1 MCGHGTGSNRA
12 ENCILPLP
20 KLAADKM
27 RTRHE
32 EISTWTAYREELT
45 SWLCLLDDRY
55 SEELQE
61 AIESSVPVA
70 QLSFSKGK
78 AARSTKL
85 WYLLKQALTG
95 FQRGTDIAKF
105 VELRQGGA
113 AAGYELWHEL
123 DKELSV
129 RSRVEGQ
136 ALREQALLI
145 APPKHLRRP
154 LDIFRH
160 MISDFVRYRKLVV
173 AKFPDLDLQHADIIS
188 CILKHLH
195 DDCKKYLLLH
205 GSLTTLE
212 QLERGLVFYDEQLR
226 VLNFHKEASHAKGF
240 AAFGA
245 DQPDKG
251 QPKGKGKDHGKDGEE
266 KGKGKGRTKGRART
280 KEPKVVARKA
290 VARIAGRGVLPQ
302 LARRSQEPVTV
313 TTATSLATGP
323 MSAESASLMRRPLLQ
338 RRLRQPKAC
347 SRRRHRRLLH
357 LLCLRRLLGKVLVRS
372 ARPLC

>member
-1 MCGHGTGSNRA
+1 MNLFRQMLQAQDEQIRAQQGQISQLTEMVKTLAVASANAANAASSAAPAAASSSEETPAVATSGLGALRVDADGVVKMDVDTGLRSNRA
-12 ENCILPLP
+12 ENYIPPFP

-70 QLSFSKGK
+70 QLSLSKGK

-113 AAGYELWHEL
+113 AAGYELWREL

-145 APPKHLRRP
+145 APPKHL
-154 LDIFRH
+154 
-160 MISDFVRYRKLVV
+160 
-173 AKFPDLDLQHADIIS
+173 
-188 CILKHLH
+188 
-195 DDCKKYLLLH
+195 
-205 GSLTTLE
+205 
-212 QLERGLVFYDEQLR
+212 
-226 VLNFHKEASHAKGF
+226 
-240 AAFGA
+240 
-245 DQPDKG
+245 
-251 QPKGKGKDHGKDGEE
+251 
-266 KGKGKGRTKGRART
+266 
-280 KEPKVVARKA
+280 
-290 VARIAGRGVLPQ
+290 
-302 LARRSQEPVTV
+302 
-313 TTATSLATGP
+313 
-323 MSAESASLMRRPLLQ
+323 
-338 RRLRQPKAC
+338 
-347 SRRRHRRLLH
+347 
-357 LLCLRRLLGKVLVRS
+357 
-372 ARPLC
+372 